1 MSWYKYLLGHEGR
14 AAKLLNCEMWDI
26 FHWWQ
31 LGYIDLSI
39 MVNNVHGLF
48 AIQFNDED
56 VYKKYFWL

>member
-1 MSWYKYLLGHEGR
+1 
-14 AAKLLNCEMWDI
+14 MWDI

-48 AIQFNDED
+48 AIQFNDKD